1 MTAGPLD
8 GVRVVNLSETVPGP
22 LAALLLADLGAD
34 VITVERPPPG
44 DPARRFPAV
53 FAALS
58 RNQRSVS
65 LDIAHPRGREL
76 FYRLAG
82 AADLVIAGQRPGT
95 ARKLGVHP
103 DQLRARFPGTS
114 VVSVSSFGLTGP
126 GASRPGHDL
135 VFQAIAGLLD
145 GPPGAVPV
153 VDMVSGFLTALGALA
168 AIAGRVRDGRARTI
182 ETAMFDGALAL
193 NTFALTRE
201 LAGLPADA
209 TPVPPAGYGV
219 YGLGDGARVCLAVS
233 YEAHHWRS
241 LCEAVSLPELAF
253 LSFDERVTRRDE
265 VDGRLAERLRE
276 LPAEEVR
283 KQLAAAGVPAEPV
296 LGPAEVVR
304 TAEFAERI
312 VGGRHLA
319 APFRIDGQRA
329 GVARGVPRIGRD
341 TATVFGELGLGPANL
356 ARLADEGVIT
366 R

>member
-22 LAALLLADLGAD
+22 LAALLLADLGAE

-58 RNQRSVS
+58 RNQRAVS
-65 LDIAHPRGREL
+65 LDVADPRGLGL
-76 FYRLAG
+76 FARLAER
-82 AADLVIAGQRPGT
+82 ADVILVGQRPAT

-103 DQLRARFPGTS
+103 DQLRARFPDAS

-153 VDMVSGFLTALGALA
+153 VDMVSGFLTAIAALA
-168 AIAGRVRDGRARTI
+168 AIAGHNRDGRARTV

-209 TPVPPAGYGV
+209 TPVAPAGYGV
-219 YGLGDGARVCLAVS
+219 YRLGDGARVCLAVS
-233 YEAHHWRS
+233 YEAHHWRA
-241 LCEAVSLPELAF
+241 LCEALDLPDLAGLPF
-253 LSFDERVTRRDE
+253 EERVARRDE
-265 VDGRLAERLRE
+265 IDGTLAGRMRE
-276 LPAEEVR
+276 WPADDVR
-283 KQLAAAGVPAEPV
+283 KVLATAGVPAEPV
-296 LGPAEVVR
+296 LEPVEVVR
-304 TAEFAERI
+304 TAEFAGHI
-312 VGGRHLA
+312 IDGHHLA
-319 APFRIDGQRA
+319 APFRIDGRRA
-329 GVARGVPRIGRD
+329 GAARGVPRIGRD
-341 TATVFGELGLGPANL
+341 TAAVFAELGFGPAEL
-356 ARLADEGVIT
+356 ARLAAEGVVVL
-366 R
+366 